1 MYYQVLM
8 ITKMSKP
15 EISGKILKRKEVII
29 RITQKQINRHPGY
42 GLSFKPNMKQI
53 CESVKDL
60 ETDTGFWRPS
70 WFVKLQKKITRQIPQ
85 GQYAYFKYLEIIQ
98 TEVFEW
104 EQTQVAAGGPSK
116 NSGGWRLNKDFKRE
130 TSQFCLQETITMIL
144 LNWGVTISGIFL
156 LVSSRNIP

>member
-1 MYYQVLM
+1 MCDLLSPEKFLRASEHTRKIKFEMYNYMYYQVLM

-29 RITQKQINRHPGY
+29 RITQKLINRHPGY

-70 WFVKLQKKITRQIPQ
+70 WFL
-85 GQYAYFKYLEIIQ
+85 
-98 TEVFEW
+98 
-104 EQTQVAAGGPSK
+104 
-116 NSGGWRLNKDFKRE
+116 
-130 TSQFCLQETITMIL
+130 
-144 LNWGVTISGIFL
+144 
-156 LVSSRNIP
+156 